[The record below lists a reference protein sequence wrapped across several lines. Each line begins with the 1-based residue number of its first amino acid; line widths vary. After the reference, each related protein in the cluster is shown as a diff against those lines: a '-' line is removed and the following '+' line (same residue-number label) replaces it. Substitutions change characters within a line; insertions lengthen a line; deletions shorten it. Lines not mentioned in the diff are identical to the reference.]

1 EAVSPSVAVAS
12 LAKNNRWGM
21 PAENV
26 VASYRKLGVTW
37 LDTGEGGQVSFF
49 IHRDNWRS
57 ETKRSDTFEPWY
69 RQMLRKGVE

>member
-1 EAVSPSVAVAS
+1 MAVAS
-12 LAKNNRWGM
+12 LAKNNQWGGM
-21 PAENV
+21 PAEHV
-26 VASYRKLGVTW
+26 VAAYRKLDITW
-37 LDTGEGGQVSFF
+37 LDTGGEYGQVSFS